1 MSTSSR
7 YSHFS
12 KPKKKALRAGR
23 LVNCSNQRYSCAE
36 TLRTD
41 WGCDLNEPSKGEL
54 MAFTESSLNRMRDT
68 ARCSANVQYIAIPN
82 PDDTTRFTR
91 CCTRI
96 VPDAMYQMFILD
108 ARTCFATSLRKRI
121 WGKSVEEPETLGQF
135 PQPRQYQTQDEL
147 HIFADLCMTGEQY
160 EQSITVQPLHF
171 WHSEAS

>member
-1 MSTSSR
+1 MCNTLQYQIPMILLGST
-7 YSHFS
+7 
-12 KPKKKALRAGR
+12 R
-23 LVNCSNQRYSCAE
+23 L
-36 TLRTD
+36 L
-41 WGCDLNEPSKGEL
+41 
-54 MAFTESSLNRMRDT
+54 
-68 ARCSANVQYIAIPN
+68 
-82 PDDTTRFTR
+82 DD
-91 CCTRI
+91 CTRI

-147 HIFADLCMTGEQY
+147 RIFADLCMTGEQY